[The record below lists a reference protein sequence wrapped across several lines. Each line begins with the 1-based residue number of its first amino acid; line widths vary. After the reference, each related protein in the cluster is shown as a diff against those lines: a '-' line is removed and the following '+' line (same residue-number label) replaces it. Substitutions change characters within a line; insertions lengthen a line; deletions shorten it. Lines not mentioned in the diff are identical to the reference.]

1 MKSETPRNLA
11 LSVLNG
17 LSHRPILS
25 GSYLD
30 DISRRNAQ
38 LDERD
43 RAFISHLVQ
52 GVLRWRL
59 RLDWIIEQTS
69 DFPFEKITPP
79 ILNILRLALYQILFL
94 DKVPE
99 SAAVNEAVNQ
109 SKAHGAKH
117 VVSFVNA
124 ILRRVCR
131 RRDEIRLP
139 DRDGDPVHYLS
150 VFYSYPAWLV
160 KRWIKEW
167 GIDFTEGL
175 LSAGNRI
182 PSFIIRTNILRLG
195 RHELIERL
203 EEEGMRARPTP
214 YSPQGIIVEGLRGRP
229 DALSSF
235 KEGLFQVQDQAAQIT
250 SHLLAPQPGENIL
263 DMCAGLGGKST
274 HLAEL
279 MGDRG
284 WVLALDINHGRLIS
298 LGRNSLRLG
307 IECVTNLVA
316 DASRSLSSLFHFNF
330 DKIMIDAPCS
340 GFGVISRHPDGKWN
354 RNEEDIERL
363 AELQKGMLGEAACLL
378 RTGGK
383 MLYVTCTTSKEENE
397 EVVKDCLKH
406 HRDMSLVNMKGH
418 VPEWCLDLIDD
429 QGFLRT
435 FPHVHQMDGFF
446 AALFVKR

>member
-1 MKSETPRNLA
+1 
-11 LSVLNG
+11 
-17 LSHRPILS
+17 
-25 GSYLD
+25 
-30 DISRRNAQ
+30 

-59 RLDWIIEQTS
+59 RVDWIIEQTS
-69 DFPFEKITPP
+69 DFPLEKIAPP
-79 ILNILRLALYQILFL
+79 ILNILRLALYQIFFL
-94 DKVPE
+94 DRVPE

-131 RRDEIRLP
+131 NKAEITFP
-139 DRDGDPVHYLS
+139 DPDSDPAYYLS
-150 VFYSYPAWLV
+150 VFYSYPLWLV
-160 KRWIKEW
+160 KKWINDY
-167 GIDFTEGL
+167 GLDFTEAL
-175 LSAGNRI
+175 LAAGNRI
-182 PSFIIRTNILRLG
+182 PGFIIRTNILRLG

-203 EEEGMRARPTP
+203 EEEGMTAKPTP

-229 DALSSF
+229 DGLSSF
-235 KEGLFQVQDQAAQIT
+235 KDGLFQVQDQAAQIT

-263 DMCAGLGGKST
+263 DICAGLGGKST

-284 WVLALDINHGRLIS
+284 RVLALDISHRRLIS
-298 LGRNSLRLG
+298 LGRNSHRLG
-307 IECVTNLVA
+307 IACITNLVA
-316 DASRSLSSLFHFNF
+316 DASSSLSSLFHFNF

-354 RNEEDIERL
+354 RREVDIDRL
-363 AELQKGMLGEAACLL
+363 ALLQKGMLAEAASIL
-378 RTGGK
+378 RSAGK
-383 MLYVTCTTSKEENE
+383 MLYVTCTISKEENE
-397 EVVKDCLKH
+397 EVVEDCLVRH
-406 HRDMSLVNMKGH
+406 GDVSLVNMKDH

-429 QGFLRT
+429 MGFLRI
-435 FPHVHQMDGFF
+435 FPHVHHMDGFF
-446 AALFVKR
+446 AALFTKK

>member
-1 MKSETPRNLA
+1 MKADTPRNLA

-30 DISRRNAQ
+30 DVFRSHAQ

-59 RLDWIIEQTS
+59 RLDWIIAQAS
-69 DFPFEKITPP
+69 DFPLEKITPL
-79 ILNILRLALYQILFL
+79 ILNILRLALYQIFFL
-94 DKVPE
+94 DRVPD

-117 VVSFVNA
+117 IVSFVNA
-124 ILRRVCR
+124 ILRSVCR
-131 RRDEIRLP
+131 NRDEIAFP
-139 DRDGDPVHYLS
+139 DRDKDPAHYLS
-150 VFYSYPAWLV
+150 VFYSYPIWLV
-160 KRWIKEW
+160 KRWMKDW
-167 GIDFTEGL
+167 GVDFTEGL

-182 PSFIIRTNILRLG
+182 PDSILRTNILRLG

-203 EEEGMRARPTP
+203 EEEGMTARPTP

-229 DALSSF
+229 DELASF

-250 SHLLAPQPGENIL
+250 SHLLAPQPGEDIL
-263 DMCAGLGGKST
+263 DICAGLGGKTT

-284 WVLALDINHGRLIS
+284 RLLALDISRRRLIS

-307 IECVTNLVA
+307 IECINSLVA
-316 DASRSLSSLFHFNF
+316 DASMSLSSLLHYNF
-330 DKIMIDAPCS
+330 DKIMLDAPCS
-340 GFGVISRHPDGKWN
+340 GFGVVSRHPDGKWN
-354 RNEEDIERL
+354 RGEADIDRL
-363 AELQKGMLGEAACLL
+363 ALLQKGMLGEAAFIL
-378 RTGGK
+378 RSGGK
-383 MLYVTCTTSKEENE
+383 MLYVTCTLSKAENE
-397 EVVKDCLKH
+397 EVVRDCLER
-406 HRDMSLVNMKGH
+406 HRDMSLVNMKDHAPG
-418 VPEWCLDLIDD
+418 WCLDLIDD

-435 FPHVHQMDGFF
+435 FPHVHHMDGFF
-446 AALFVKR
+446 AALFTKK

>member
-1 MKSETPRNLA
+1 MKADTPRNLA

-30 DISRRNAQ
+30 DVFRSHAQ

-59 RLDWIIEQTS
+59 RLDWIIAQAS
-69 DFPFEKITPP
+69 DFPLEKIAPP
-79 ILNILRLALYQILFL
+79 ILNILRLALYQIFFL
-94 DKVPE
+94 DRVPD

-117 VVSFVNA
+117 IVSFVNA
-124 ILRRVCR
+124 ILRGVCR
-131 RRDEIRLP
+131 NKDEITFP
-139 DRDGDPVHYLS
+139 DRDREPAHYLS
-150 VFYSYPAWLV
+150 VFYSYPMWLV
-160 KRWIKEW
+160 KRWMRDW

-182 PSFIIRTNILRLG
+182 PDFIIRTNILRLG
-195 RHELIERL
+195 RHELVARL
-203 EEEGMRARPTP
+203 KEEGMTARPTP
-214 YSPQGIIVEGLRGRP
+214 YSPQGIRVEGLRGRP
-229 DALSSF
+229 DELASF
-235 KEGLFQVQDQAAQIT
+235 REGLFQVQDQAAQIT
-250 SHLLAPQPGENIL
+250 SHLLAPQPGEDIL
-263 DMCAGLGGKST
+263 DIGAGLGGKTT

-284 WVLALDINHGRLIS
+284 RLLALDISRRRLIS

-307 IECVTNLVA
+307 IKCVFSLVA
-316 DASRSLSSLFHFNF
+316 DASMSLSSLFHYNF
-330 DKIMIDAPCS
+330 DKIMLDAPCS

-354 RNEEDIERL
+354 RREADIERL
-363 AELQKGMLGEAACLL
+363 ALLQKGMLGEAVSIL
-378 RTGGK
+378 RSGGK
-383 MLYVTCTTSKEENE
+383 VLYVTCTISKEENE
-397 EVVKDCLKH
+397 EVVKDCLER
-406 HRDMSLVNMKGH
+406 HRDMSLVNMKDHAPG
-418 VPEWCLDLIDD
+418 WCRDLIDD

-435 FPHVHQMDGFF
+435 FPHVHHTDGFF
-446 AALFVKR
+446 AALFKKR

>member
-1 MKSETPRNLA
+1 M
-11 LSVLNG
+11 LNG

-30 DISRRNAQ
+30 DVFRRNAY

-43 RAFISHLVQ
+43 RAFISHMVQ

-59 RLDWIIEQTS
+59 RLDWIIEQAS
-69 DFPFEKITPP
+69 DFPLEKITLP
-79 ILNILRLALYQILFL
+79 ILNILRLALYQIFFL
-94 DKVPE
+94 DRVPQ

-109 SKAHGAKH
+109 SKAHGPKH

-124 ILRRVCR
+124 ILRSICSK
-131 RRDEIRLP
+131 RDEITFP
-139 DRDGDPVHYLS
+139 NRDSDPAHYLS
-150 VFYSYPAWLV
+150 VFHSYPLWLV
-160 KRWIKEW
+160 KMWIKDW
-167 GIDFTEGL
+167 GIDFTEDL

-182 PSFIIRTNILRLG
+182 PGLTIRTNILRLG

-203 EEEGMRARPTP
+203 EQEGMISRPTP
-214 YSPQGIIVEGLRGRP
+214 YSPQGILVEGLRGRP
-229 DALSSF
+229 HELSSF

-263 DMCAGLGGKST
+263 DICAGLGGKTT

-279 MGDRG
+279 IGDRG
-284 WVLALDINHGRLIS
+284 QVTALDINHKRLIS

-307 IECVTNLVA
+307 IECITYLVA
-316 DASRSLSSLFHFNF
+316 DASRSLSSLFHFKF

-354 RNEEDIERL
+354 RSEEDMDRL
-363 AELQKGMLGEAACLL
+363 ALLQKSMLDEAASIL
-378 RTGGK
+378 RSGGK
-383 MLYVTCTTSKEENE
+383 MLYVTCTISKEENE
-397 EVVKDCLKH
+397 EVVKGCLERN
-406 HRDMSLVNMKGH
+406 RDMSLADMKDH

-435 FPHVHQMDGFF
+435 FPHVHNMDGFF
-446 AALFVKR
+446 AALFTKR